1 MGQSKQGMGSGM
13 MQGVMG
19 PGMMQGGMGSGMM
32 QGGNGS
38 CVAASYR
45 SRTNLISTRLER
57 TRKT

>member
-13 MQGVMG
+13 MQG
-19 PGMMQGGMGSGMM
+19 GMGSGMM
-32 QGGNGS
+32 QAGNGS